1 MKDKN
6 FILAFI
12 PARGGSKGIPKKNII
27 KLNNKP
33 LIQYTLDLCRSNIDI
48 DDYFISTDSNEIKK
62 ILLKLDYNN
71 DYQRPKYLA
80 TDSASIVDTVLHG
93 VKWYEKKNKI
103 KVNSVMLL
111 QPTSPIR
118 NINEINSAIK
128 FYRKNNLQSLFSVCE
143 MWESPYECIEFSEKL
158 NDWKYLKSPSIRM
171 KRRQEYPKN
180 FAFID
185 GSFYITKIDFLKKKK
200 AFVVNGVSKYF
211 SLGNNHKV
219 DIDKK
224 FDLFIAEKILNKKY

>member
-1 MKDKN
+1 MRNKD

-33 LIQYTLDLCRSNIDI
+33 LIQYTLDLCRDNLDV
-48 DDYFISTDSNEIKK
+48 DDYFISTDSKEIKK
-62 ILLKLDYNN
+62 VLSKFDYRNE
-71 DYQRPKYLA
+71 YQRPKYLA

-93 VKWYEKKNKI
+93 VKWYEKNNKL
-103 KVNSVMLL
+103 KVNSIILL

-118 NINEINSAIK
+118 NIDELNLAIN
-128 FYRKNNLQSLFSVCE
+128 FYKKNKLKSLFSVCD
-143 MWESPYECIEFSEKL
+143 MWGSPYECIEFSE
-158 NDWKYLKSPSIRM
+158 NSNNWKFLKIPSTRM
-171 KRRQEYPKN
+171 KRRQDYPKN

-185 GSFYITKIDFLKKKK
+185 GSFYITNVDFLRKKK
-200 AFVVNGVSKYF
+200 AFVVKGISKYF

-219 DIDKK
+219 DIDEK
-224 FDLFIAEKILNKKY
+224 FDIFLAEKILKNS